1 LRRQIVRWQ
10 SEVRMLFLMEV
21 VWLKYRHQFPG
32 FELPEA
38 LSEAQ
43 QEFSHTLAQTL
54 SGMADRIEGVPPKEN
69 LNFEEAVEYLER
81 KIQSCFSKGSS
92 ELLAAHLQ
100 TLQSLSSRMGSLTIS
115 LANEIQTNGFPLKD
129 ET

>member
-1 LRRQIVRWQ
+1 
-10 SEVRMLFLMEV
+10 MLFLMETA
-21 VWLKYRHQFPG
+21 WLKYSHQLPG

-38 LSEAQ
+38 LREAQ
-43 QEFSHTLAQTL
+43 QEFSQTLAQTL
-54 SGMADRIEGVPPKEN
+54 EGMADRIEGGPPKEN
-69 LNFEEAVEYLER
+69 LNFEDAMKYLER
-81 KIQSCFSKGSS
+81 KIQSSFSKGSS

-115 LANEIQTNGFPLKD
+115 LANEIQINSFPLKH